1 MINSIFVIFFSFFLA
16 TEILAR
22 PQLRWA
28 ADAESGAPF
37 VFYNP
42 DNLNEMMGF
51 EYDIV
56 QAVAKEMDYEP
67 VFVQNS
73 WEGLVPGLQRGQYDV
88 IINGIEITEDRKQVI
103 LFSDPYF
110 VTFEQI
116 VVRKETDGIESLADM
131 KGKKVGTLRSSLAER
146 ILRSEGDIEILGYDA
161 ETNAYSD
168 LKLKR
173 SDAVL
178 LDAPI
183 AQYYARPDADLKMIG
198 APIGQILYGIGIQKE
213 NQELQKKIN
222 RALKVII
229 QNGTLREIYDRWS
242 LWNSPM
248 ASLFNDFAPSRV
260 PPTQYD
266 FFLRHNGKTR
276 TWKEKALLY
285 WSFIPIMAK
294 GAVTTLN
301 ISLVSMALAVA
312 LGLILA
318 LMRLYGPRPVVW
330 MATIYIEVV
339 RGTPLLIQL
348 FFIFYALPHI
358 GIKLSPFVAAFLGL
372 GLNYAAYE
380 AENYRAGIQGIPR
393 GQTEAAAALGLGKMA
408 TLRYVI
414 VPQAMRIVLPPI
426 TNDFI
431 ALLKDSSLVSVIT
444 MVELTKIYGQ
454 LASTYY
460 DFIGTGILVA
470 LFYLLLGLPF
480 VRLLRYVENR
490 FHAPYGEKGHS
501 LR

>member
-1 MINSIFVIFFSFFLA
+1 MKRLFFLFCCLFLSFSTFA
-16 TEILAR
+16 TKK
-22 PQLRWA
+22 PLRWA

-42 DNLNEMMGF
+42 ENLSEMMGF

-56 QAVAKEMDYEP
+56 QALAKEMDREA

-73 WEGLVPGLQRGQYDV
+73 WEGLVPGLQTGQYDI
-88 IINGIEITEDRKQVI
+88 IINGIEVTEDRKQVI
-103 LFSDPYF
+103 LFSEPYF
-110 VTFEQI
+110 VTYEQI
-116 VVRKETDGIESLADM
+116 VVRKETDGIETLADM

-146 ILRSEGDIEILGYDA
+146 MLRLEGDIEILGYEA

-168 LKLKR
+168 LKLRR

-183 AQYYARPDADLKMIG
+183 AQYYARPDADLKMVG
-198 APIGQILYGIGIQKE
+198 APIGQIIYGIGVSKE
-213 NQELQKKIN
+213 N
-222 RALKVII
+222 RALLKEINLALKAII
-229 QNGTLREIYDRWS
+229 KNGTLREIYDRWN
-242 LWNSPM
+242 LWNPPM
-248 ASLFNDFAPSRV
+248 ASLFNDYAPTRV

-266 FFLRHNGKTR
+266 FFLQHSGKSR
-276 TWKEKALLY
+276 SWKEKLDLY
-285 WSFIPIMAK
+285 ISFIPIMSK
-294 GAVTTLN
+294 GALTTLQ
-301 ISLVSMALAVA
+301 ISLVSMALAVGM
-312 LGLILA
+312 GLLLAIL
-318 LMRLYGPRPVVW
+318 RLYGPAPLSILSVL
-330 MATIYIEVV
+330 YIEVV

-358 GIKLSPFVAAFLGL
+358 GIKFSPFVAAILGL

-380 AENYRAGIQGIPR
+380 AENYRAGIQGIAK
-393 GQTEAAAALGLGKMA
+393 GQTEAAAALGLGKWQ
-408 TLRYVI
+408 TLRHII
-414 VPQAMRIVLPPI
+414 VPQAMRVVLPPI

-444 MVELTKIYGQ
+444 MVELTKIYSQ

-460 DFIGTGILVA
+460 DFIGTGIMVA

-490 FHAPYGEKGHS
+490 FHAPYGDQTK
-501 LR
+501 RFR